1 MLLVAQHEDS
11 EMSEKF
17 SGVNAMRELVAA
29 VAGERGWG
37 ETRESWLSKAA
48 RRAGISFR
56 AAKAIFYGEITD
68 ENHRAARL
76 LRDAAEQKAKDEAAT
91 LATRFETIA
100 GAMNASDPDFYSA
113 DVAALVY
120 AARTLRGLD
129 RAGSDGE

>member
-1 MLLVAQHEDS
+1 
-11 EMSEKF
+11 
-17 SGVNAMRELVAA
+17 MRELVAA